1 MTADTAPHCCSDEE
15 CGLRPGFPRTGHCAC
30 FAETVG
36 SLSLE
41 VCVAN
46 LGQIPR
52 LLAPPAPTT
61 ILFDPSD
68 PERWTA
74 PTTESV
80 DDYEGWTETAFLPSV
95 KYVVVWDDY
104 RDGWAVLTL
113 DDGGAF
119 S

>member
-1 MTADTAPHCCSDEE
+1 MEMQATDTPCLAAYSAAI
-15 CGLRPGFPRTGHCAC
+15 RP
-30 FAETVG
+30 
-36 SLSLE
+36 
-41 VCVAN
+41 
-46 LGQIPR
+46 
-52 LLAPPAPTT
+52 APPAPTT

-95 KYVVVWDDY
+95 KYAVVWDEARY
-104 RDGWAVLTL
+104 GWAVLTL